1 MGKMKTPRKLWEKNG
16 LRAFSHRGHDKVEGL
31 LAKYAY
37 LPRFKGTEIDRG
49 IEQLKVIYGQLY
61 CKLNQPL
68 EVLNEKVDE
77 IKNIL
82 EQAKS
87 SA

>member
-1 MGKMKTPRKLWEKNG
+1 MKTPRKLWENG
-16 LRAFSHRGHDKVEGL
+16 LRAISHRGIHDKVEGL

-37 LPRFKGTEIDRG
+37 LPRFKGTAIDRG
-49 IEQLKVIYGQLY
+49 IKQLEEIYGQLY
-61 CKLNQPL
+61 GKLNQPL
-68 EVLNEKVDE
+68 EVLNKKVDE

-87 SA
+87 SE